1 MKRRDVIEK
10 GIHFFFF
17 AAAIS
22 AVILL
27 GGIFLIL
34 FINGFK
40 IFQEVGYVDFFF
52 GTVWNPSAYEDPSYG
67 ILPMVVSTFMVTAGA
82 MIIAVPLGIGA
93 AAYIAEIA
101 GPKTREV
108 LKPTIEILAG
118 IPSVA
123 IGFIGIVLL
132 GPLIARVFGLQ
143 SGLNAL
149 NGSILLAVMSLPTI
163 ISVAEDA
170 IKAVPR
176 DYREASYALGATR
189 WETLRRVTVP
199 SAMSGIVVAVMLGIG
214 RAIGETMTVLM
225 ATGNASAMP
234 RSFFDSVTTITA
246 TIAMELG
253 EVPYNTTHYYALFA
267 IGAVLFMMSFCV
279 NLVAEIVT
287 AKQRRERV

>member
-1 MKRRDVIEK
+1 MKIRNIKEK

-17 AAAIS
+17 AAAIF

-34 FINGFK
+34 FINGSK
-40 IFQEVGYVDFFF
+40 IFQDVGYADFFF
-52 GTVWNPSAYEDPSYG
+52 GTAWNPSAYENPSYG

-93 AAYIAEIA
+93 AAYVAEIA

-108 LKPTIEILAG
+108 LKPTIEVLAG

-176 DYREASYALGATR
+176 DYKEASYALGASR
-189 WETLRRVTVP
+189 WETLRSVTVP
-199 SAMSGIVVAVMLGIG
+199 SARSGIVVAVMLGIG

-253 EVPYNTTHYYALFA
+253 EVPYNTTHYYSLFA

-287 AKQRRERV
+287 AKHRRERV

>member
-10 GIHFFFF
+10 GIHLFFF

-34 FINGFK
+34 FINGSK
-40 IFQEVGYVDFFF
+40 IFQDVGYTDFFF
-52 GTVWNPSAYEDPSYG
+52 GTVWNPSAYENPSYG
-67 ILPMVVSTFMVTAGA
+67 ILPMVVSTLMVTAGA

-108 LKPTIEILAG
+108 LKPTIEVLAG

-176 DYREASYALGATR
+176 DYKEASYALGATR
-189 WETLRRVTVP
+189 WETLRSVTVP
-199 SAMSGIVVAVMLGIG
+199 SARSGIVVAVMLGIG

-287 AKQRRERV
+287 AKHLRERV